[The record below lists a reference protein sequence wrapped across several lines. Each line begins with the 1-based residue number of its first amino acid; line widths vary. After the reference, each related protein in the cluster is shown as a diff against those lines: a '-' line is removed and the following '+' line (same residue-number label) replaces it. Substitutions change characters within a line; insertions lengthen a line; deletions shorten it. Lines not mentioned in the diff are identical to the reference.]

1 MANRM
6 KQAVKTLPKAVE
18 CDREAIRLLREE
30 RAVVHFDCPE
40 FDAYVKAP
48 DGVIREF
55 TMLYTTSH
63 DYTDTRDPDRRA
75 EWQQTSIDPFT
86 LKRELRR
93 REFSI
98 EADARTPFSDR

>member
-1 MANRM
+1 MANHM
-6 KQAVKTLPKAVE
+6 KQAVKALPVVVE

-48 DGVIREF
+48 DGVVHEF
-55 TMLYTTSH
+55 SMLYTLSH
-63 DYTDTRDPDRRA
+63 DTHNPDLGD
-75 EWQQTSIDPFT
+75 EWQRTSIDPFT

-98 EADARTPFSDR
+98 EANAQTPFSDR